1 MFFNNIKEQFL
12 LHFPPFNVTSIETT
26 KTKEF
31 PMYTKTK
38 TNYVKICLNMN
49 PNFFFKSQKQ
59 EPKIWKTKLQMEL
72 YYDNIY
78 ENMNMKQ
85 NPN

>member
-1 MFFNNIKEQFL
+1 M
-12 LHFPPFNVTSIETT
+12 
-26 KTKEF
+26 
-31 PMYTKTK
+31 
-38 TNYVKICLNMN
+38 VKICLNMN

-59 EPKIWKTKLQMEL
+59 EPKIWKTKVQMEF

-85 NPN
+85 NFN